1 MEMNKETY
9 EKLLRRFSQ
18 ELYETGVTDAMLK
31 LIQDK
36 INRTPNLVSASG
48 EETTAS
54 FTYKHGGFEISAK
67 QVVHLTVRKAK

>member
-18 ELYETGVTDAMLK
+18 ELYETGVTDAMVK
-31 LIQDK
+31 LTQDK
-36 INRTPNLVSASG
+36 IERMPNIVSASN

-54 FTYKHGGFEISAK
+54 FVYKHNGFEISAR
-67 QVVHLTVRKAK
+67 QVVHLTVRRAK